1 MKKITNTEKNIAKM
15 EKRKLKLESG
25 LISEHYPEIES
36 ICIKIKNSYGKK
48 NPITIARDFRF
59 LPDSHAYFTVECL
72 NKNCAD
78 GGFDLAKT
86 IISMIKNRKLSK
98 EGELHCNGTNLPPDH
113 SHISY
118 KITINYNKK
127 KGK

>member
-25 LISEHYPEIES
+25 LISEQFPEIANIS
-36 ICIKIKNSYGKK
+36 IKIQNSYGKK
-48 NPITIARDFRF
+48 NPITIARDFKF
-59 LPDSHAYFTVECL
+59 LPDSHAYFTAECL

-78 GGFDLAKT
+78 GGFDMSKV
-86 IISMIKNRKLSK
+86 IISMIKKRKNSG
-98 EGELHCNGTNLPPDH
+98 EGELHCCGTNLPADH

-118 KITINYNKK
+118 KITIHYNKNK
-127 KGK
+127 

>member
-25 LISEHYPEIES
+25 LISEHYPEVAS
-36 ICIKIKNSYGKK
+36 ILIKIKNSYGKK
-48 NPITIARDFRF
+48 NPITIARDFKF

-78 GGFDLAKT
+78 GGFDMAKV
-86 IISMIKNRKLSK
+86 IISMIKNRKLSG
-98 EGELHCNGTNLPPDH
+98 EGELNCHGTNLPSDH

-118 KITINYNKK
+118 KLTINYKK
-127 KGK
+127 

>member
-25 LISEHYPEIES
+25 VISEHYPEIAS
-36 ICIKIKNSYGKK
+36 IFIKIKNSYGKK

-59 LPDSHAYFTVECL
+59 LPDSHAYFNLECL

-78 GGFDLAKT
+78 GGFDMTKV
-86 IISMIKNRKLSK
+86 IVSMIKNRKLSK
-98 EGELHCNGTNLPPDH
+98 EGELYCHGTNLPPDH
-113 SHISY
+113 SHIFY
-118 KITINYNKK
+118 KITIHYNKSK
-127 KGK
+127 